1 MGAPVIVIVESQSGW
16 HLNEDI
22 KMSHPVSFGHLIII
36 IINSPF
42 CTYITA
48 KKCQKTIL
56 QQNMGNEAF
65 AKSKRSIAIT
75 SITITITRQ
84 SQDKIRQSQ
93 DIWDGE

>member
-1 MGAPVIVIVESQSGW
+1 MGYNGFLTDFPDFYRFSKYLTTNDKFVGAPVIVIVESQSQSGW

-22 KMSHPVSFGHLIII
+22 KMSHPVSFGHLI

-65 AKSKRSIAIT
+65 AKK
-75 SITITITRQ
+75 
-84 SQDKIRQSQ
+84 
-93 DIWDGE
+93 

>member
-16 HLNEDI
+16 HLSEDI
-22 KMSHPVSFGHLIII
+22 KMSHPVSFGHLI

-65 AKSKRSIAIT
+65 AKK
-75 SITITITRQ
+75 
-84 SQDKIRQSQ
+84 
-93 DIWDGE
+93 

>member
-36 IINSPF
+36 NSPF

-48 KKCQKTIL
+48 KKCQKRFYSKTWGMKRL
-56 QQNMGNEAF
+56 P
-65 AKSKRSIAIT
+65 KSKRSIAIT

-84 SQDKIRQSQ
+84 SQDKTRQSQ